1 MPTPKEFN
9 LLKVI
14 QKIELFPHLTM
25 EEAQIVLSLSE
36 RKVYEPGKT
45 VFRKGEIPHFFVIVI
60 SGQLRLSD
68 VNSMKNE
75 TDYTT
80 DPGECNGAIN
90 ALTRRPHWF
99 TVTAQRSSTVL
110 SFDTL
115 TLRTLISS
123 NTALYCRILERALE
137 LAGNLIDVHGDFVL
151 NQDR

>member
-1 MPTPKEFN
+1 
-9 LLKVI
+9 
-14 QKIELFPHLTM
+14 M

-36 RKVYEPGKT
+36 RKTYELGKT

-60 SGQLRLSD
+60 SGQLRFSD

-99 TVTAQRSSTVL
+99 TVTAQQSSTVL
-110 SFDTL
+110 SFNIL

-123 NTALYCRILERALE
+123 NTALYCRMLERALE
-137 LAGNLIDVHGDFVL
+137 LAGNLLDVHGDFVL
-151 NQDR
+151 DQNR

>member
-25 EEAQIVLSLSE
+25 EEARILLSLSE
-36 RKVYEPGKT
+36 KKTYEPGKT

-75 TDYTT
+75 IQNYQ
-80 DPGECNGAIN
+80 IK
-90 ALTRRPHWF
+90 
-99 TVTAQRSSTVL
+99 
-110 SFDTL
+110 
-115 TLRTLISS
+115 LIPWAYRVYISQCKKKP
-123 NTALYCRILERALE
+123 TWEI
-137 LAGNLIDVHGDFVL
+137 F
-151 NQDR
+151 